1 MAKADRVREGHAQK
15 KVGIPLLPALLIR
28 RIFSGIFDFYLFLGT
43 LTGFL
48 PSHLIRG
55 LLYRTVFGI
64 RIGWQT
70 HIHMGL
76 RFYNPWNIKIDRNT
90 VIGDGVFLDGRHD
103 LIIGSNVS
111 IASEVMIYNSQHDLD
126 SQDFHAIEAPVVIE
140 DYVFIGPRAIIIPG
154 ITIGRGAGVA
164 AGAVVT
170 HDVPA
175 YHIVG
180 GVPAKFIRERSKN
193 LHYRLSYGRLFH

>member
-1 MAKADRVREGHAQK
+1 MSEVRVREGHSLRSH
-15 KVGIPLLPALLIR
+15 KVMDTPGRLIR
-28 RIFSGIFDFYLFLGT
+28 RVLAWAFDFYLFLGR
-43 LTGFL
+43 LVGWI

-55 LLYRTVFGI
+55 LLYRTLFGM

-76 RFYNPWNIKIDRNT
+76 RFFNPWHIRIGRNT

-103 LIIGSNVS
+103 LIIGENVS

-126 SQDFHAIEAPVVIE
+126 ASDFHAIEAPVEIG
-140 DYVFIGPRAIIIPG
+140 DYVFIGPRAIILPG
-154 ITIGRGAGVA
+154 VTIGRGVA
-164 AGAVVT
+164 VGAGAVVT
-170 HDVPA
+170 GSVPA

-180 GVPAKFIRERSKN
+180 GVPAKFIRERQKDLRYTLN
-193 LHYRLSYGRLFH
+193 YGRLFH

>member
-1 MAKADRVREGHAQK
+1 MAKTVRVREGHAK
-15 KVGIPLLPALLIR
+15 KKAGLTQLPAILIQ
-28 RIFSGIFDFYLFLGT
+28 RIFSGVFDLYLFAGMLA
-43 LTGFL
+43 GFI

-55 LLYRTVFGI
+55 LLYRTLFGM
-64 RIGWQT
+64 RIGRQT

-76 RFYNPWNIKIDRNT
+76 RFYNPWNIKIGRNT
-90 VIGDGVFLDGRHD
+90 VVGDRVFLDGRHD

-111 IASEVMIYNSQHDLD
+111 IASEAMIYNSQHDLD

-140 DYVFIGPRAIIIPG
+140 DCAFIGPRAIIIPG
-154 ITIGRGAGVA
+154 ITIGKGAGIA

-193 LHYRLSYGRLFH
+193 LDYQLNYGRLFH